1 MDNCVIN
8 MPVSIGLQKNSP
20 LLQRSDKFLRRAIET
35 GLAEKW
41 LSDVTE
47 PLKAAQVQI
56 LHYKNYLYS
65 HILIC
70 VLVYFSPFFII

>member
-20 LLQRSDKFLRRAIET
+20 LLQRSDRFLRRAIET

-47 PLKAAQVQI
+47 PLKAAQVFTI
-56 LHYKNYLYS
+56 IFIHFHYRFFT
-65 HILIC
+65 LII
-70 VLVYFSPFFII
+70 YNMSM